1 MKIALIGYGK
11 MGKAIEEI
19 ALQRG
24 HEIVA
29 KIDHS
34 TSIETL
40 KNLELDVAIEFT
52 RPDAAVGNILFCTEN
67 SIPVV
72 VGTTAWGQEL
82 PKVEQAVNSNNGTLL
97 YASNFSV
104 GVNIFFAVN
113 KLLAKL
119 MNPHKEYTASIEE
132 IHHLQ
137 KLDAPSGTAVSIAND
152 IISNNDVLNNWKL
165 GEEEEPTVEKN
176 QLAITSF
183 REPDVPGTHVV
194 RYDSEID
201 TIEILHEAHSRK
213 GFALGAVLAAEFL
226 KGKKGIFTMSDVLQ
240 IGKLED

>member
-29 KIDHS
+29 KIDAS
-34 TSIETL
+34 NSVS
-40 KNLELDVAIEFT
+40 ELLAQQIDVAIEFT
-52 RPDAAVGNILFCTEN
+52 RPDAVVNNILFCQEN
-67 SIPVV
+67 HIPVV
-72 VGTTAWGQEL
+72 VGTTAWSHEF
-82 PKVEQAVNSNNGTLL
+82 PKVENAVNTHNGALL

-104 GVNIFFAVN
+104 GVNIFFEIN
-113 KLLAKL
+113 RRLAKL
-119 MNPHKEYTASIEE
+119 MNQQTEYTVSIEE

-152 IISNNDVLNNWKL
+152 IISNIDVLESWKL
-165 GEEEEPTVEKN
+165 GEEEEPTVKKSE
-176 QLAITSF
+176 LAITSF
-183 REPDVPGTHVV
+183 RQPDVPGTHVV
-194 RYDSEID
+194 RYESEID
-201 TIEILHEAHSRK
+201 TIEILHEAHNRK

-226 KGKKGIFTMSDVLQ
+226 KGKKGIFTMSDVLNIQ
-240 IGKLED
+240 

>member
-29 KIDHS
+29 KIDVSHPI
-34 TSIETL
+34 T
-40 KNLELDVAIEFT
+40 ELAEKDIDVAIEFT
-52 RPDAAVGNILFCTEN
+52 RPDAAVGNILFCMDHQ
-67 SIPVV
+67 IPVV
-72 VGTTAWGQEL
+72 VGTTAWNHEFS
-82 PKVEQAVNSNNGTLL
+82 KVKEVLEVKNGALL

-104 GVNIFFAVN
+104 GVNIFFEIN
-113 KLLAKL
+113 RRLAKL
-119 MNPHKEYTASIEE
+119 MNPQTDYTASIEE

-152 IISNNDVLNNWKL
+152 LLKNLDPLENWKL
-165 GEEEEPTVEKN
+165 GEEHVPTVEKN
-176 QLAITSF
+176 ELAITSF
-183 REPDVPGTHVV
+183 RQPDVPGTHVV
-194 RYDSEID
+194 RYTSEVD
-201 TIEILHEAHSRK
+201 TIEIKHEAHNRK

-226 KGKKGIFTMSDVLQ
+226 KGKKGIFTMSDVLK
-240 IGKLED
+240 ITD